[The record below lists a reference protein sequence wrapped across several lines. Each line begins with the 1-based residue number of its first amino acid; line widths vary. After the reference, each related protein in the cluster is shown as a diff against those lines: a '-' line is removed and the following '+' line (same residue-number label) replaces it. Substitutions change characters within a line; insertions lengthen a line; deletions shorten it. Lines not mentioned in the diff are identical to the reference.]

1 MFSNQFNQS
10 ITINVKSSLIKQLL
24 IWFPHAISTTIL
36 ILFLKLQHLNITYF
50 LLLIICIV
58 ISLVYFIRLHLLFS
72 ANKSIHTIQKST
84 NDIWKVTFKN
94 GVEKN
99 VSLMNTSFV
108 SSLFIILNF
117 NDSTSKQYSALISSD
132 SVNHDEFRRLK
143 VFIKSHRLNS

>member
-36 ILFLKLQHLNITYF
+36 ILFLKLQLLNITYF

-72 ANKSIHTIQKST
+72 ANKSIQNIQKST

-94 GVEKN
+94 GVEEN

-108 SSLFIILNF
+108 SNLFIILNF

-132 SVNHDEFRRLK
+132 SVTMM
-143 VFIKSHRLNS
+143 NSEG